1 MIPFTMTLFFH
12 VTRQH
17 AHRLTIYKGHHAP
30 PNKGNHTK
38 AGNPAK
44 ERTMKTSTNTTT
56 ITDTDLTT
64 KGLELTA
71 RNEQFQL
78 AAHQIHENCQS
89 YLDSLKLDDNLY
101 QKKIT
106 ISCTPKNSYSKIWLS
121 SFTSEM
127 PDIKHT
133 PKECYE
139 CSYDNCNNC
148 IHDEEK
154 SCTTLTPSL
163 FREIVKA
170 LLIKRQEV
178 ICTKES
184 TLIPWQSEGLPST
197 EEIAKLRRQVEDR
210 IRKDTKALVYC
221 LKVLG

>member
-1 MIPFTMTLFFH
+1 
-12 VTRQH
+12 
-17 AHRLTIYKGHHAP
+17 
-30 PNKGNHTK
+30 
-38 AGNPAK
+38 
-44 ERTMKTSTNTTT
+44 MKTSTITRT

-71 RNEQFQL
+71 RSTQFHL
-78 AAHQIHENCQS
+78 DAHQVHESCQN
-89 YLDSLKLDDNLY
+89 YLDSLKLGDNLY
-101 QKKIT
+101 QKKIA

-127 PDIKHT
+127 PEIKHI

-154 SCTTLTPSL
+154 SSTTLTPSL

-170 LLIKRQEV
+170 LLIQRQEQ
-178 ICTKES
+178 IQSKES
-184 TLIPWQSEGLPST
+184 TLIPWQSEGLPSP
-197 EEIAKLRRQVEDR
+197 EEITKLRRQVEDR